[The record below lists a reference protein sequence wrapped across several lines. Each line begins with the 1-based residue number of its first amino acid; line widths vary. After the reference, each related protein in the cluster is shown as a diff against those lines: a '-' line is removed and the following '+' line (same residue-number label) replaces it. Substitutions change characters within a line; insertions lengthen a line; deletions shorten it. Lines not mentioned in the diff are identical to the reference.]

1 MAFRFSRDGASFPC
15 YAENGE
21 LVIEVGD
28 DLLRIPIGFIK
39 EDYPY
44 DYTDF
49 STSNIMCYMENDEYS
64 LVMRFDGTIT
74 KYTKD
79 DVVIG
84 FTKFD
89 REELI
94 YSKMIYLPVGA
105 FRYPDKDTLYK
116 CSVYHVK
123 NGNGR
128 WVLTISGSRKLHI
141 FNPNENPKL
150 VFEILQGNRYYPG
163 LTYDLEGRLC
173 DDTYTYLV
181 WCEMKEPIE
190 SRNI

>member
-15 YAENGE
+15 EARNGE
-21 LVIEVGD
+21 LIIQVAD
-28 DLLRIPIGFIK
+28 DFLRIPIGFIK
-39 EDYPY
+39 EDYPV

-49 STSNIMCYMENDEYS
+49 STSNIMCYLENDMYS

-84 FTKFD
+84 FCKFD
-89 REELI
+89 IEQI

-105 FRYPDKDTLYK
+105 FTYPGEERLLK
-116 CSVYHVK
+116 CSVYHMK
-123 NGNGR
+123 EGSQR
-128 WVLTISGSRKLHI
+128 WVLTISGNRKLHI
-141 FNPNENPKL
+141 FDPAENQQL
-150 VFEILQGNRYYPG
+150 TFEILQGNRNFPG
-163 LTYDLEGRLC
+163 LTYDMNGMLC
-173 DDTYTYLV
+173 DDTYSYLV
-181 WCEMKEPIE
+181 KCEIKEPVE